1 VRRSPRAAAIAAVL
15 LALLARERPARADAY
30 QATLTQAIAAK
41 ERALDVNEPA
51 RWEEALRLFQEA
63 DAIRPTREAKYELGY
78 AAERLRRNDLAVEAY
93 EGAIDLGLTGAP
105 RTKAEVFVGAHAASM
120 ARLELRGPAG
130 LRVRVG
136 GVDRGRLPLARPL
149 VLFPG
154 AVELELV
161 APDGGRSA
169 QIVSLS
175 SGHLDVL
182 ELPSGGLPAPGA
194 APTPLP
200 GVPAPSPLARD
211 QTPPPPPPPPPG
223 PPGHA
228 PAAAYWLAGAG
239 LAIGAAA
246 AVMLPVSTSQ
256 IGTARANLKQDCGQP
271 GLSADGDSC
280 PSPPAGTTQAQRNQ
294 LQSEVNTIATWK
306 NVHTGAWIGV
316 GAGLVAAITG
326 ISLAVA
332 VRDGGPSGST
342 VGLVW
347 IGRF

>member
-1 VRRSPRAAAIAAVL
+1 VKRAPLVAATAALL
-15 LALLARERPARADAY
+15 LALLARERAARADAY

-105 RTKAEVFVGAHAASM
+105 RAKAEAYVGAHAATM
-120 ARLELRGPAG
+120 ARLELRGPVG

-154 AVELELV
+154 AVEIELV
-161 APDGGRSA
+161 APDGRRTA
-169 QIVSLS
+169 QTAILS

-182 ELPSGGLPAPGA
+182 ELPAGELPGLAPAP
-194 APTPLP
+194 PPLP
-200 GVPAPSPLARD
+200 GVPAPPPFARD
-211 QTPPPPPPPPPG
+211 QAQQPPPRAPPR

-228 PAAAYWLAGAG
+228 PAAAYWLVGAG

-246 AVMLPVSTSQ
+246 AIMVPVSTSQ
-256 IGTARANLKQDCGQP
+256 ITTSRTNLKQDCGL

-280 PSPPAGTTQAQRNQ
+280 PNAPAGSTQAERDHI
-294 LQSEVNTIATWK
+294 QSDVNAVATWK
-306 NVHTGAWIGV
+306 NVHTGAWIAA

-326 ISLAVA
+326 VSLAVA

-347 IGRF
+347 TGRF